1 MLYKSNKAYETAC
14 SALIDKNTEELSRLC
29 TILVFYAT
37 YSRFVYIYH
46 EYRGAFILSR
56 SHRTFILIFTIY
68 SSRECTHLHIL
79 RRDRGKALIL
89 NIVKRSPSHILDKVL
104 LGLSSTSFTGHCQ
117 RVSHWSGG
125 IHGGIGKRTPRFTD

>member
-14 SALIDKNTEELSRLC
+14 SALIDKNTVELSRLC
-29 TILVFYAT
+29 NILVFYAT

-56 SHRTFILIFTIY
+56 SHRKFILIFAIY
-68 SSRECTHLHIL
+68 SSGECTHLHIL

-89 NIVKRSPSHILDKVL
+89 NIVKRSPSLH
-104 LGLSSTSFTGHCQ
+104 T
-117 RVSHWSGG
+117 
-125 IHGGIGKRTPRFTD
+125 